1 MSGLSGIYPRRPV
14 ASLWADRSAACM
26 SESSNEMFDSLSQ
39 RLQEVFRN
47 LGRRG
52 KLREEDIDSALKEI
66 RFALLEADVHYH
78 VVKELL
84 GRVRQQAL
92 SAEVSRS
99 LNPAHQV
106 IKILHQEFIMILGE
120 PSRLNLSGPIPRII
134 MLVGLQGSG
143 KTTTAAKL
151 ARDLRAQ
158 GERVWMIAA
167 DPYRPAAAD
176 QLIALGEELDIPVFS
191 RPSLSPTEVCKI
203 GIEQAGK
210 AGARAVILD
219 TAGRSQLDEEMMN
232 ELRAIQEAVKPVEVL
247 LVADA
252 MTGQEAVNIA
262 QGFARSVN
270 LTGLILSKMDGD
282 ARGGA
287 AISMRMITGVP
298 IKFIGT
304 GEGRDALEA
313 FQPDRLAS
321 RILGMG
327 DVLSLIEKA
336 ETAFDQKEAEQQVAR
351 MMDGDFTLEDFSKQI
366 TQLRRM
372 GPLTKVLELLPGNIS
387 GLVPQMQGDQAERQL
402 GRTQAIIQAMTPLE
416 RRRPEILNASRR
428 RRIAAGSGT
437 SVQEINQL
445 MRSYRQMKKIF
456 KQAGKRGLDGIFPG
470 LR

>member
-1 MSGLSGIYPRRPV
+1 MAAEQVDG
-14 ASLWADRSAACM
+14 SAACVL
-26 SESSNEMFDSLSQ
+26 ENNRRMFDTLSQ
-39 RLQEVFRN
+39 RLQGIFQN

-52 KLREEDIDSALKEI
+52 KLREEDVDGALREI
-66 RFALLEADVHYH
+66 RFALLEADVHYQ

-84 GRVRQQAL
+84 SRVRQEAL
-92 SAEVSRS
+92 GEAVSRS
-99 LNPAHQV
+99 LNPAQQV
-106 IKILHQEFIMILGE
+106 IKILHQHLTRILGE
-120 PSRLNLSGPIPRII
+120 PARLQLTGPPPRVI

-151 ARDLRAQ
+151 AKWLRSQ
-158 GERVWMIAA
+158 GERVWMVAA
-167 DPYRPAAAD
+167 DPYRPAAAE
-176 QLIALGEELDIPVFS
+176 QLTILGQELAIPVFAS
-191 RPSLSPTEVCKI
+191 SSLSPVQVCKM

-210 AGARAVILD
+210 AGARVVILD
-219 TAGRSQLDEEMMN
+219 TAGRSQLDEEMMQ
-232 ELRAIQEAVKPVEVL
+232 ELRTIESEVKPIENL

-252 MTGQEAVNIA
+252 MTGQEAVSIA
-262 QGFARSVN
+262 EGFCQAVP

-287 AISMRMITGVP
+287 AISMRMISGVP

-304 GEGRDALEA
+304 GEAREALEL

-336 ETAFDQKEAEQQVAR
+336 ETTFSEEEAQLQVAR
-351 MMDGDFTLEDFSKQI
+351 MMDGEFTLEDFLKQL

-372 GPLTKVLELLPGNIS
+372 GPITKILELLPGNLSAMTAQI
-387 GLVPQMQGDQAERQL
+387 QGDHAERQL
-402 GRTQAIIQAMTPLE
+402 GHSQAIIQSMTLAE
-416 RRRPEILNASRR
+416 RRRPDILNASRR

-437 SVQEINQL
+437 SVQEVNQL
-445 MRSYRQMKKIF
+445 LRSYQQMKKIF
-456 KQAGKRGLDGIFPG
+456 KKAGKRGLDGMLPG